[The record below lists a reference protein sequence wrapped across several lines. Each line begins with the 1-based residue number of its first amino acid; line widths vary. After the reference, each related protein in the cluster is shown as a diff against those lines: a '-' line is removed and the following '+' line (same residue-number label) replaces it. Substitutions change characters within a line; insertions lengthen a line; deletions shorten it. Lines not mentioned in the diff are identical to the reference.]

1 MDFIVENA
9 LEKREEIK
17 ETSNVKIKEPKVFL
31 VETDGKKGYITEE
44 QFIIAQKQ
52 GKDIKKIRELN
63 I

>member
-17 ETSNVKIKEPKVFL
+17 PKIKEPKILL
-31 VETDGKKGYITEE
+31 VETNGKKGYITEE